1 LCRPKAT
8 EKGIQIEVS
17 VDPELEALWV
27 VSDRTRLSQVSVG
40 LHSWFVIQR
49 GHEHTRIGN

>member
-1 LCRPKAT
+1 MCRPKAT